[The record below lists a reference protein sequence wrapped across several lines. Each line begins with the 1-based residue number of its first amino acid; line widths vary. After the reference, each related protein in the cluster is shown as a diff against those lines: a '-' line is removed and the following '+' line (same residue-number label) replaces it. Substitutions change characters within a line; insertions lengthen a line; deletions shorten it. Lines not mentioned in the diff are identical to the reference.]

1 MKDSR
6 MESESAD
13 RLVGPPEASLLGRIA
28 GSAWNGGRS
37 FLMTLAGV
45 GTLGIVLAGCSAYFL
60 RKDPYVAAVALVVAL
75 IESGI
80 AAFLL
85 ASKRGL
91 FAAALSGLIESKVV
105 CSVLGLVFDRL
116 LAVKAE
122 ETPGERGSRLVQ
134 VVEKVPL
141 AQAERWL
148 DKAIAG
154 LLRIRADSTIENGD
168 APSQA
173 AGRGLVS
180 WMRGWVYRSLLQRI
194 KTLTLAAFRAEGAPS
209 GGVDLPRVR
218 TALENRIDSMVVD
231 RLRGAVNLWT
241 FGVVLG
247 LPLTI
252 AAQTYLTLAW
262 LGK

>member
-1 MKDSR
+1 MTF
-6 MESESAD
+6 
-13 RLVGPPEASLLGRIA
+13 VGI
-28 GSAWNGGRS
+28 GG
-37 FLMTLAGV
+37 
-45 GTLGIVLAGCSAYFL
+45 LGIVLAGGSAYFL
-60 RKDPYVAAVALVVAL
+60 RNDPYVAAVALVVAL

-91 FAAALSGLIESKVV
+91 FSAALSGLIESKVV
-105 CSVLGLVFDRL
+105 RSVLGLVFDRL

-122 ETPGERGSRLVQ
+122 ETPGGRGSRLVQ

-148 DKAIAG
+148 DKAISG
-154 LLRIRADSTIENGD
+154 LLRIRASATTENGD
-168 APSQA
+168 APPPA
-173 AGRGLVS
+173 AGRGVVS

-194 KTLTLAAFRAEGAPS
+194 KTLTLAAFRAEGAQS
-209 GGVDLPRVR
+209 DGIDLPRVR
-218 TALENRIDSMVVD
+218 TALESRIDSMVVD
-231 RLRGAVNLWT
+231 RLQGAVNLWT

-252 AAQTYLTLAW
+252 AAQTYLALAW